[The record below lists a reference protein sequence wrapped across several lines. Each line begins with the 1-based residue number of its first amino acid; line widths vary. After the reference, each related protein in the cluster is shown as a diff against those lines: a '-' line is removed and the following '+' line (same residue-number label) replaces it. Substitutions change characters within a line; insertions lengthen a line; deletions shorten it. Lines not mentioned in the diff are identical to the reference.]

1 MCVYFR
7 KLFRFFELQILR
19 WVSTLPRLQML
30 IYGIFLLC
38 VYRMTMS
45 LFVCLLVRLSLSNSS
60 SVLLLGSTL
69 CKDLRL
75 YLSKCFTPGSMDS
88 QLQQVIRENLY
99 LRAVPCEYPK
109 KDCSEVA
116 LLEIK
121 IPIFYLTREC
131 SREKQIFFQK
141 HRMFVQN
148 VHSSGL

>member
-1 MCVYFR
+1 MYLCVYFR

-109 KDCSEVA
+109 KDGSEVA

-121 IPIFYLTREC
+121 IPISHPTGNVQGKNIC
-131 SREKQIFFQK
+131 FF
-141 HRMFVQN
+141 RN
-148 VHSSGL
+148 I